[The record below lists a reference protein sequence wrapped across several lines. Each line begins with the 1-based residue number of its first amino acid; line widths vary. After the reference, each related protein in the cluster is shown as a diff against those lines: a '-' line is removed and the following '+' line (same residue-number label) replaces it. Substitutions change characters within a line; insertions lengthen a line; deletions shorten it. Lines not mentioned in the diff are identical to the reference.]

1 MDFSSLKSASSK
13 DFTSLVNAAQ
23 DAGGAPAQKKSY
35 VDERQWK
42 PTVDKSG
49 NGYAV
54 IRFLPQPAGEKLP
67 WARYWDHGFQ
77 GPGGQW
83 YIEKSLTSIGQP
95 DPVGEANNALWNT
108 GRDEDKALARER
120 KRRLHYV
127 TNILVVDDPDHPENN
142 GKVFLYQFGKKIYE
156 KIMSAMQP
164 EFKDETPMNP
174 FDFWK
179 GANFK
184 IKIRNVEGYRNYDRS
199 EFDSPSVLAADDV
212 LEDIYNN
219 RLYSLKEWEDP
230 ASYKTYE
237 ELKARFEQVIGA
249 GMSEEKREA
258 LSMTADEAP
267 IPSVSEPVFQTSS
280 DPEPA
285 VDTTPVSSSED
296 DGDALSY
303 FEQLARNS

>member
-1 MDFSSLKSASSK
+1 
-13 DFTSLVNAAQ
+13 
-23 DAGGAPAQKKSY
+23 
-35 VDERQWK
+35 
-42 PTVDKSG
+42 
-49 NGYAV
+49 
-54 IRFLPQPAGEKLP
+54 
-67 WARYWDHGFQ
+67 
-77 GPGGQW
+77 
-83 YIEKSLTSIGQP
+83 
-95 DPVGEANNALWNT
+95 
-108 GRDEDKALARER
+108 
-120 KRRLHYV
+120 
-127 TNILVVDDPDHPENN
+127 
-142 GKVFLYQFGKKIYE
+142 
-156 KIMSAMQP
+156 MQP

-212 LEDIYNN
+212 LEDVYNN

-237 ELKARFEQVIGA
+237 ELQTRFQQVTGA

-267 IPSVSEPVFQTSS
+267 IQSVAEPVFQTSS
-280 DPEPA
+280 DPEPV
-285 VDTTPVSSSED
+285 VDTTPASED

>member
-95 DPVGEANNALWNT
+95 DPVGEANTALWNT
-108 GRDEDKALARER
+108 GRDEDKALARAR

-127 TNILVVDDPDHPENN
+127 TNIMVVDDPDHPENN

-174 FDFWK
+174 FDFWS

-199 EFDSPSVLAADDV
+199 EFDSPSVLAPDEA
-212 LEDIYNN
+212 LEALYNT
-219 RLYSLKEWEDP
+219 RLYSLTEWEDP
-230 ASYKTYE
+230 TSYKTYE
-237 ELKARFEQVIGA
+237 ELQTRFQQVTGA

-280 DPEPA
+280 VPEA
-285 VDTTPVSSSED
+285 TVDTTPASED

>member
-23 DAGGAPAQKKSY
+23 DAGGATQQKKSY

-95 DPVGEANNALWNT
+95 DPVGEANTALWNT
-108 GRDEDKALARER
+108 GRDEDKALARAR

-237 ELKARFEQVIGA
+237 ELKARFEQVTGA

-285 VDTTPVSSSED
+285 VDTTPASED

>member
-13 DFTSLVNAAQ
+13 DFGSLVTAAQ
-23 DAGGAPAQKKSY
+23 DAGGAQKKSY

-95 DPVGEANNALWNT
+95 DPVGEANTALWNT

-127 TNILVVDDPDHPENN
+127 TNVLIVDDPDHPENN

-237 ELKARFEQVIGA
+237 ELKERFAQVTGA

-267 IPSVSEPVFQTSS
+267 IPSVAEPVFQTSS

-285 VDTTPVSSSED
+285 VDTAPASED